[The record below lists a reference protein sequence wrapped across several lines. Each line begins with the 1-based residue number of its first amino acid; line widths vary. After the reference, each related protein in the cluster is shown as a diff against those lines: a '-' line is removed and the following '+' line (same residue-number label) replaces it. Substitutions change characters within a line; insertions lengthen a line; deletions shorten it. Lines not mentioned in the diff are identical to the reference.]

1 MKTTDAPTRCDE
13 CGKETAGLFPSA
25 GQNLCRECFDAA
37 QADAE
42 IVAVGQ
48 DVTSTYKRK

>member
-1 MKTTDAPTRCDE
+1 MTNTNCDE
-13 CGKETAGLFPSA
+13 CGKETSETFPLT

-42 IVAVGQ
+42 NYSVSDDLSNTV
-48 DVTSTYKRK
+48 KK